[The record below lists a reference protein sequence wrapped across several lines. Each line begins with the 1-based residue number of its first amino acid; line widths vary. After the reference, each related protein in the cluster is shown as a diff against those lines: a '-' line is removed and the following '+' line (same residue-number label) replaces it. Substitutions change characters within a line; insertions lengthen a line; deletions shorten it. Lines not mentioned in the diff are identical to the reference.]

1 MRCRYNL
8 DSELFFVF
16 RVTIALDGDL
26 ASHARIEQAFQRY
39 SQKGFS

>member
-1 MRCRYNL
+1 MRCKYDL
-8 DSELFFVF
+8 DSELFVF

-26 ASHARIEQAFQRY
+26 ASHTRIEHIFQRY